1 MTSTAT
7 LRYQKQWR
15 LERGRGLYRTVSAD
29 TVREHLRDLLRGEAS
44 LRGIAEVS
52 GVPTSV
58 VARISSGQQPTVTRR
73 VSSALMKITPHDLT
87 ARPNAAGFVPKV
99 GAVRR
104 IRALQAIGH
113 CARDIADATTLTER
127 EVYLVVNQAGRWIT
141 QARWEAVAQAYDRLS
156 MTPGHSV
163 KARSIAAAA
172 GYPPPLAWDDD
183 AIDDGIRFWHPG
195 GTLNSIAIETDVH
208 PGFMTDW
215 QQPLVVA
222 LTQTTGLSIVHE
234 TVYENRLGFTDALV
248 EAGAHIQTFRECL
261 GGSPCRF
268 GRANYQHSA
277 VISGP
282 TPALW

>member
-1 MTSTAT
+1 MTTTAT

-15 LERGRGLYRTVSAD
+15 LERGRGLYRTVTAD

-58 VARISSGQQPTVTRR
+58 VARISSGRQPTVTRR

-113 CARDIADATTLTER
+113 CARDIAEATTLTER

-156 MTPGHSV
+156 MTPGRSV

-183 AIDDGIRFWHPG
+183 AIDDVHATPTGISAEAGDGVGDVDEVAVQAVMSGRRPVGLRQDERVEALRRLVDHGW
-195 GTLNSIAIETDVH
+195 SDEAIAD
-208 PGFMTDW
+208 
-215 QQPLVVA
+215 
-222 LTQTTGLSIVHE
+222 
-234 TVYENRLGFTDALV
+234 RLGVCSRTVLRLRQ
-248 EAGAHIQTFRECL
+248 AHGLASRW
-261 GGSPCRF
+261 
-268 GRANYQHSA
+268 SA
-277 VISGP
+277 
-282 TPALW
+282 

>member
-15 LERGRGLYRTVSAD
+15 LERGRGLYRTVTAD

-73 VSSALMKITPHDLT
+73 VNSALMKITPHDLT
-87 ARPNAAGFVPKV
+87 ARPNAAGFVPKI

-113 CARDIADATTLTER
+113 CARDIAEATTLTER

-183 AIDDGIRFWHPG
+183 AIDDVHATPAGVSGVDVDNDVDEVAVQAVMSGRRPVGLREDERVEALRRLVEHGW
-195 GTLNSIAIETDVH
+195 SDEQIAE
-208 PGFMTDW
+208 
-215 QQPLVVA
+215 
-222 LTQTTGLSIVHE
+222 
-234 TVYENRLGFTDALV
+234 RLGVCSRTVLRLRQ
-248 EAGAHIQTFRECL
+248 AHGIASRW
-261 GGSPCRF
+261 
-268 GRANYQHSA
+268 SA
-277 VISGP
+277 
-282 TPALW
+282 

>member
-15 LERGRGLYRTVSAD
+15 LERGRGLYRTVTAD

-104 IRALQAIGH
+104 IRAHSKRSGT
-113 CARDIADATTLTER
+113 ARATSPMR
-127 EVYLVVNQAGRWIT
+127 PHSPSGRSTWSST
-141 QARWEAVAQAYDRLS
+141 KPD
-156 MTPGHSV
+156 
-163 KARSIAAAA
+163 
-172 GYPPPLAWDDD
+172 
-183 AIDDGIRFWHPG
+183 
-195 GTLNSIAIETDVH
+195 
-208 PGFMTDW
+208 
-215 QQPLVVA
+215 
-222 LTQTTGLSIVHE
+222 
-234 TVYENRLGFTDALV
+234 
-248 EAGAHIQTFRECL
+248 
-261 GGSPCRF
+261 GGSPRPD
-268 GRANYQHSA
+268 GKRSPK
-277 VISGP
+277 P
-282 TPALW
+282 TIVSP